1 MVIPYWLHHSQII
14 IKRIYYF
21 SFNIQHKRMSLKQF
35 MGRVP
40 AMIMMWVFV
49 ILYIIATVMIAWDDY
64 ISGSLLM
71 FFSLIICGVSFW
83 ILNITV
89 E

>member
-1 MVIPYWLHHSQII
+1 ML
-14 IKRIYYF
+14 
-21 SFNIQHKRMSLKQF
+21 
-35 MGRVP
+35 GRLP

-64 ISGSLLM
+64 ISGSMLM
-71 FFSLIICGVSFW
+71 FFSLIIGGISFW
-83 ILNITV
+83 ILNITQT